1 MKVEIM
7 WEAMHTKRRHTQIQS
22 VVQIQTAAAAELG
35 VVAVGTTPLAPLA
48 GLVAEL
54 VDELGLVAEPVL
66 PVADEATLVVA
77 SNTLPIDRTLD
88 RLITMADIN
97 IPALLPVGL
106 VAGMG

>member
-1 MKVEIM
+1 
-7 WEAMHTKRRHTQIQS
+7 MHTKRRHTRIQS
-22 VVQIQTAAAAELG
+22 AVQIQTAAAAELG
-35 VVAVGTTPLAPLA
+35 VVAVGTTPLAPL
-48 GLVAEL
+48 VA
-54 VDELGLVAEPVL
+54 ELGLVAEPVL

-88 RLITMADIN
+88 RSITMADIN